1 MTATIYT
8 LHPREEGGGSR
19 GGGGSYS
26 TKFYMR
32 RLCPEVQP
40 ITLYIP
46 FLTKF
51 EPGRVGNKSSK

>member
-8 LHPREEGGGSR
+8 QGGGSR

-26 TKFYMR
+26 TKFYIM

-40 ITLYIP
+40 VTHLYTI
-46 FLTKF
+46 FD
-51 EPGRVGNKSSK
+51 RI